1 MARKRAKRKSR
12 SSARRVRYF
21 VLQRN
26 GRDTAHVFT
35 GRQPRQ
41 AALKAATRGES
52 KIELRERGRSRVH
65 IFRGARRRVAAPA
78 NAPSWMPRTIW
89 KATVR
94 KEGIRH
100 LESKRRRAR
109 ATTARRATRRRPAAR
124 RRRR

>member
-1 MARKRAKRKSR
+1 MARRRARR
-12 SSARRVRYF
+12 RTAARRVRYF
-21 VLQRN
+21 VLQKN
-26 GRDTAHVFT
+26 GRDTSHVFT

-52 KIELRERGRSRVH
+52 RIELRERGRNRVH
-65 IFRGARRRVAAPA
+65 VFKGARRRVSAPA
-78 NAPSWMPRTIW
+78 NAPAWMPRTIW

-100 LESKRRRAR
+100 LESRRRRAR
-109 ATTARRATRRRPAAR
+109 TRRTRRAAATRRRSRTR